1 MFIVPLL
8 FVPWVTVIVG
18 LVVAVIGF
26 RLVSVRGGVRGFSQ
40 AGKRRRSSNCLG
52 VLRIC
57 VDNFVDLFRFGFGD
71 VDVSKKVIGVVNWIA
86 YGYWFVALINFW
98 ISEFVF
104 HEPTGPSVVLI
115 TVTLLIGIGT
125 WNVGLARKCRFEEQ
139 SVWERFP
146 RRILIAPFVYSTLWS
161 CIYIFRAATFK
172 EMEWAVWLLILPNA
186 GSIIWVFWSWPYGGF
201 KRIGNPWRGGTG

>member
-1 MFIVPLL
+1 M
-8 FVPWVTVIVG
+8 
-18 LVVAVIGF
+18 
-26 RLVSVRGGVRGFSQ
+26 
-40 AGKRRRSSNCLG
+40 K
-52 VLRIC
+52 
-57 VDNFVDLFRFGFGD
+57 
-71 VDVSKKVIGVVNWIA
+71 VSKKVIGVVSWIA

-146 RRILIAPFVYSTLWS
+146 RRILIAPFAYSTLWP
-161 CIYIFRAATFK
+161 CIFILKTDPFL
-172 EMEWAVWLLILPNA
+172 EVGWVVWLLILPNA
-186 GSIIWVFWSWPYGGF
+186 GSIVWVFWSWPYGGF
-201 KRIGNPWRGGTG
+201 KRIGNPWRRGTG